1 MATKYVEK
9 IRRIMGLMYG
19 LRSRV
24 LSKNRFDVDYYL
36 SKVWPTIVDLSEG
49 LQESELPEELHER
62 FLPFME
68 HEEALI
74 RRNLQDIRFDIDA
87 LDTVYVVAGQGRIE
101 KVII

>member
-1 MATKYVEK
+1 MHA
-9 IRRIMGLMYG
+9 M
-19 LRSRV
+19 RSSI
-24 LSKNRFDVDYYL
+24 LPENRYWVDYYL

-49 LQESELPEELHER
+49 LQESELPEELHDR

-68 HEEALI
+68 HEETRI